1 MNVYYWKIAG
11 IRQMDLQPWTGIIS
25 EERLRR
31 AKRFHQE
38 KDQIRCLCAE
48 ILLRYG
54 LAQAGVQKQD
64 IRFRY
69 QQSGKPFLEGN
80 HLPYFSISH
89 SGDYVMCAIASE
101 EIGVDV
107 EQCTDIHSGL
117 AKSVMTSAEYAHYL
131 NLRPN
136 MQNQYFFTVWTCKE
150 SVVKCIGTGLQTS
163 FPSIEIV
170 TAGKKTQAVKDGK
183 EIYHLWRIPLG
194 GAYCSAVCMKH
205 EKSVPK
211 VIFVDTEQL

>member
-38 KDQIRCLCAE
+38 KDRIRCLCAE

-117 AKSVMTSAEYAHYL
+117 AKSVMTSAE
-131 NLRPN
+131 
-136 MQNQYFFTVWTCKE
+136 
-150 SVVKCIGTGLQTS
+150 
-163 FPSIEIV
+163 
-170 TAGKKTQAVKDGK
+170 
-183 EIYHLWRIPLG
+183 
-194 GAYCSAVCMKH
+194 
-205 EKSVPK
+205 
-211 VIFVDTEQL
+211 

>member
-1 MNVYYWKIAG
+1 
-11 IRQMDLQPWTGIIS
+11 
-25 EERLRR
+25 
-31 AKRFHQE
+31 
-38 KDQIRCLCAE
+38 
-48 ILLRYG
+48 
-54 LAQAGVQKQD
+54 
-64 IRFRY
+64 
-69 QQSGKPFLEGN
+69 
-80 HLPYFSISH
+80 
-89 SGDYVMCAIASE
+89 MCAIASE

-150 SVVKCIGTGLQTS
+150 SVVKCIGTGLQTP